1 MYYVA
6 EKRGWEVE
14 VEKVEQRGWEVE
26 VYHVTTVHLLLL
38 LSSDKPQGGGIKTS
52 WE

>member
-6 EKRGWEVE
+6 DQSWEGWEVE

-26 VYHVTTVHLLLL
+26 IYHVDTRHRILL
-38 LSSDKPQGGGIKTS
+38 I
-52 WE
+52 